1 VATLGIPLA
10 LRLTIGPDSS
20 SQNRGLRIMRYE
32 LTDRE
37 CVRKDETPGRDTTY
51 NTVRLTEN

>member
-1 VATLGIPLA
+1 
-10 LRLTIGPDSS
+10 
-20 SQNRGLRIMRYE
+20 MRYE